1 MFPQLDLLIEKIVA
15 VAAGDATQRPPAE
28 AILQRMTQQGW
39 NLAPAVQRL
48 WEGERQVEALVAG
61 LDAQEEDII
70 LEALDLLS
78 LAGQSPAELPDN
90 VLQALAAL
98 PESAQAGMRAALL
111 AQDITALQ
119 DAYQA
124 AQGQLTPGQDAY
136 LRQALADWVV
146 QEGPQHT
153 HSLRRELLEELPE
166 AVRLAV
172 LEQDAPALQAA
183 LNALPPEQAGDLL
196 ARLVQAG
203 FFAEAEQQN
212 LAQTVTDLEPVL
224 QAIAAVAGRDLSGG
238 EPGQAR
244 AQAQMD
250 EFLEYLEGHDLHL
263 RPAITAFWN
272 GERDVERL
280 CAGLPEAEQW
290 VIQRLLLLV

>member
-15 VAAGDATQRPPAE
+15 VAAGDHSQRAQAE

-39 NLAPAVQRL
+39 KLAPAVQRL
-48 WEGERQVEALVAG
+48 WAGEREVKALVEG
-61 LDAQEEDII
+61 LDAQEEDIM
-70 LEALDLLS
+70 LEVLDLLL
-78 LAGQSPAELPDN
+78 LAGRTPSELPDSL
-90 VLQALAAL
+90 LQALAAL
-98 PESAQAGMRAALL
+98 PEPLQAGLQAALQ
-111 AQDITALQ
+111 AQDVTALQ

-124 AQGQLTPGQDAY
+124 AQGLLTPGQDTH

-166 AVRLAV
+166 PVRLAV

-183 LNALPPEQAGDLL
+183 LAALPPEQAGDWL

-224 QAIAAVAGRDLSGG
+224 QTIATLAAGSTMQQ
-238 EPGQAR
+238 GQAAR
-244 AQAQMD
+244 AQVE

-263 RPAITAFWN
+263 RPSITAFWN

-280 CAGLPEAEQW
+280 CAGLDEPEQW
-290 VIQRLLLLV
+290 IIQRLLFLSKGD